1 MKVELS
7 NQKNSR
13 GSCAALAGGNIL
25 AKLDRQ
31 LHGLGDVDAELVK
44 VVD

>member
-1 MKVELS
+1 
-7 NQKNSR
+7 
-13 GSCAALAGGNIL
+13 LAGGNIL

-44 VVD
+44 VVAVEEITINQSN